1 MNEAHKII
9 VESSEYRA
17 EIQKAGD
24 EWLVS
29 VFSSRVRLH
38 AYETTKTLE
47 DAVVFVDNRFIRMGA
62 LV

>member
-17 EIQKAGD
+17 EIQKTGN
-24 EWLVS
+24 EWLVN
-29 VFSSRVRLH
+29 VFSGQSRLY
-38 AYETTKTLE
+38 AYETTQTLE
-47 DAVVFVDNRFIRMGA
+47 DAVVFVDNGFIRMGA